1 MVLHCRSL
9 FPRERERHGQGNM
22 PELVFQD
29 CFHPGT
35 HSEIVSFS
43 CPVLMVGGKSG
54 AGISSRGMGCPEVPD
69 DTWFCHGQ

>member
-1 MVLHCRSL
+1 
-9 FPRERERHGQGNM
+9 M

-43 CPVLMVGGKSG
+43 CPVLTAGGKSG
-54 AGISSRGMGCPEVPD
+54 AISSWGMGCPEVPV
-69 DTWFCHGQ
+69 TPGSVVVSRYTGEGLAWNPSQS